1 MNALSFPSIRKDG
14 LMLILGLGETGFA
27 AARWSLAQ
35 GASIRLADTREN
47 VQGLDR
53 LQALSNAPLDVC
65 LGQNALQADSLSDV
79 HTVVISPGLSPVEP
93 ALAGFLAQARDRG
106 IEIIGEI
113 ELFARALKDL
123 ADQGHESRVVAIT
136 GTNGKT
142 TVTAMTRHLLEQAG
156 VSALAMG
163 NISPAAL
170 TALCD
175 ALENNALPQVW
186 VLELSSF
193 QLDSTFSLQADAG
206 VVLNISQDHLD
217 WHGGMDAY
225 IQSKQR
231 MYGMCDVTLVNR
243 DDPVVMAMIPRC
255 QSGVGAQLRSGQA
268 RFAGRYGLVDG
279 WRHAVAGGQRTY
291 RF

>member
-1 MNALSFPSIRKDG
+1 
-14 LMLILGLGETGFA
+14 
-27 AARWSLAQ
+27 
-35 GASIRLADTREN
+35 
-47 VQGLDR
+47 
-53 LQALSNAPLDVC
+53 
-65 LGQNALQADSLSDV
+65 
-79 HTVVISPGLSPVEP
+79 
-93 ALAGFLAQARDRG
+93 G
-106 IEIIGEI
+106 IEVIGEI

-123 ADQGHESRVVAIT
+123 SEQGHESRVVAVT

-142 TVTAMTRHLLEQAG
+142 TVTAMTRHLLEQSG
-156 VSALAMG
+156 VSALAVG

-193 QLDSTFSLQADAG
+193 QLDSTFTLQADAG

-225 IQSKQR
+225 VQSKQR

-243 DDPVVMAMIPRC
+243 DDSAVMAMVPDASQESVRSFGLDKPALLGDMGLLTDGGM
-255 QSGVGAQLRSGQA
+255 QWLVANEPTDFELPATGLRKRNVPVEPALRGKGGLKRLMPVEALQIK
-268 RFAGRYGLVDG
+268 GRHNALN
-279 WRHAVAGGQRTY
+279 A
-291 RF
+291 